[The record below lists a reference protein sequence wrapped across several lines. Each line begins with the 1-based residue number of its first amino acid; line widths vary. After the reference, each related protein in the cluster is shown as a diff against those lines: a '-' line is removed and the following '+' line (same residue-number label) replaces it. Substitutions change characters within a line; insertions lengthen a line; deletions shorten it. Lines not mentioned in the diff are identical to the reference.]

1 MKTPYFL
8 LLIITLVLIP
18 GCKKKVGEVPAVQ
31 TVAPD
36 FYSSKMV
43 TLGCRVTSDGGTPIL
58 DCGLYFSM
66 SAGADITG
74 QKFSMGSD
82 TGFFA
87 GQVTGL
93 TAITPYFVKAY
104 ATNAAGTTFG
114 QEITFT
120 TPPFL
125 IDIDQN
131 VYSTVIIGSQTWMG
145 KNLQVA
151 HFSNGDPIPTTTPE
165 TLDISSDE
173 NSPLYF
179 WDANGDPAAT
189 VIYGSLYTWYA
200 VTDTRNVC
208 PTGWHVPS
216 DVEWSQLENA
226 VGGYLY
232 AASFLKESG
241 NTDWLSPY
249 NTDANNLSCFTALPA
264 GYRPATGGFALLQ
277 NEAHFWTS
285 TESEATKGWERA
297 MTATSFS
304 DTRQGAAKN
313 SGQSVRCI
321 KD

>member
-1 MKTPYFL
+1 MKTKYL
-8 LLIITLVLIP
+8 LLLVLLILLLP
-18 GCKKKVGEVPAVQ
+18 GCKKKIGEAPAVQ

-36 FYSSKMV
+36 FYSSKMA
-43 TLGCRVTSDGGTPIL
+43 TLGLKVTSLDGKPIS
-58 DCGLYFSM
+58 DCGLYISL
-66 SAGADITG
+66 SAGAEITG
-74 QKFSMGSD
+74 QKFQMGSD

-87 GQVTGL
+87 GQITGL
-93 TAITPYFVKAY
+93 TAETAYYVKAY
-104 ATNAAGTTFG
+104 AINAAGKTLG
-114 QEITFT
+114 QEIIFT

-125 IDIDQN
+125 IDYDNN

-151 HFSNGDPIPTTTPE
+151 HFSNGDPVPTTTPE
-165 TLDISSDE
+165 TNDISSE
-173 NSPLYF
+173 NSPIYF

-216 DVEWSQLENA
+216 DAEWSQLEDA

-232 AASFLKESG
+232 AASLLKEAG
-241 NTDWLSPY
+241 NTDWLAPY
-249 NTDANNLSCFTALPA
+249 NTDANNMSCFTALPA

-277 NEAHFWTS
+277 NEAHFWSS

-297 MTATSFS
+297 LTATSYS

-313 SGQSVRCI
+313 SGESVRCV
-321 KD
+321 KN